1 MASGAYSFS
10 TFLLTAPSDGITTA
24 RQRKKETEL
33 YVEEYKQDR
42 CQEVNEKTEG
52 AISRREEVQS
62 VLTLSKS
69 IAVKSQVPIQVL
81 LEGREN

>member
-1 MASGAYSFS
+1 MAEE
-10 TFLLTAPSDGITTA
+10 
-24 RQRKKETEL
+24 KETEL
-33 YVEEYKQDR
+33 CVEEYKQDR